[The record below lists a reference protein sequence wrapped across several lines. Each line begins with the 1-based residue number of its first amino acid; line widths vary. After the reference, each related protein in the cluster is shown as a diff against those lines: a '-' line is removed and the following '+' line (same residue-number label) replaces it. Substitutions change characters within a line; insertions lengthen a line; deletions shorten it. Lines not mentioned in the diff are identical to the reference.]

1 MTTKVKVVIGAN
13 YGDEG
18 KGLGTDYFC
27 SLNPQSTIGV
37 LTNGSAQR
45 AHTVDTKDGL
55 HHIFHNF
62 SSGTFNNVPTY
73 ICDEFLINPMS
84 FVEEYNELKELGY
97 APKYYIHPNCRVV
110 TPFDMIQNQIDMKR
124 DNAHNSCGMGVW
136 RTINRYDKKVFN
148 LTVKELFDLIQN
160 PTNAFKELY
169 NVFLYYYKDIDIYCS
184 GINIEGLINHFI
196 EDVQF
201 IANRCL
207 LLIEDNFLRN
217 FDTVVFENGQGLL
230 LNHTLDYENAS
241 NVLTSTNT
249 GLEIPYK
256 IIERNFSD
264 IEVEICY
271 ITRTYLTR
279 HGDGVIDGDEER
291 ALYYEQNF
299 FDYTN
304 IYNKFQ
310 GKLRYADLDIDTLI
324 NSVLADQRITYP
336 SPNNGYICSKND
348 YNWSLLITHWNELQ
362 FNEQTMKLLKLYFG
376 NNNVYISDSKY
387 RDSVKKYSEM
397 EIKENK

>member
-1 MTTKVKVVIGAN
+1 MTTKAKVVIGAN

-55 HHIFHNF
+55 HHVFHNF

-84 FVEEYNELKELGY
+84 FVEEYNELEELGY

-148 LTVKELFDLIQN
+148 LTVKELFDLVNN

-169 NVFLYYYKDIDIYCS
+169 KVFLYYYRDIDTYCS
-184 GINIEGLINHFI
+184 SINIKGLINHFI
-196 EDVQF
+196 EDLQF
-201 IANRCL
+201 IANHCI
-207 LLIEDNFLRN
+207 LLIEDNFLRY
-217 FDTVVFENGQGLL
+217 FETVVFENGQGLL
-230 LNHTLDYENAS
+230 LNHALDCENAS

-264 IEVEICY
+264 IEVEVCY
-271 ITRTYLTR
+271 ITRTYLTK
-279 HGDGVIDGDEER
+279 HGDGVIDGDEEH
-291 ALYYEQNF
+291 ASYYEQNF

-310 GKLRYADLDIDTLI
+310 GRFRYADLNVDTLI
-324 NSVLADQRITYP
+324 TFVLVDQYIAYSNP
-336 SPNNGYICSKND
+336 SIHSKNK
-348 YNWSLLITHWNELQ
+348 YNCSLLITHWNELQ
-362 FNEQTMKLLKLYFG
+362 LNKQTMKYLKRYFH
-376 NNNVYISDSKY
+376 NDIYISDSKY
-387 RDSVKKYSEM
+387 RDSVKKYNEM
-397 EIKENK
+397 EIKEIK

>member
-1 MTTKVKVVIGAN
+1 MTAKTTEVKVIVGAN

-55 HHIFHNF
+55 HHVFHNF

-84 FVEEYNELKELGY
+84 FVEEYNELEELGY

-148 LTVKELFDLIQN
+148 LTVKELFDLVNN
-160 PTNAFKELY
+160 PANAFKELY
-169 NVFLYYYKDIDIYCS
+169 KVFLYYYKDIDTYCS
-184 GINIEGLINHFI
+184 GINIKGLINHFI
-196 EDVQF
+196 EDLQF
-201 IANRCL
+201 IANHCI
-207 LLIEDNFLRN
+207 LLIEDNFLRY
-217 FDTVVFENGQGLL
+217 FETVVFENGQGLL
-230 LNHTLDYENAS
+230 LS
-241 NVLTSTNT
+241 NSTDPDNIWNISTSTDT
-249 GLEIPYK
+249 GLTIPLK
-256 IIERNFSD
+256 IIENTFYD
-264 IEVEICY
+264 IDVEVCY
-271 ITRTYLTR
+271 VTRTYLTR
-279 HGDGVIDGDEER
+279 HGDGNLDGTDESY
-291 ALYYEQNF
+291 YYERTF

-304 IYNKFQ
+304 IYNPFQ
-310 GKLRYADLDIDTLI
+310 GKLRYADLNVRLLIAYISNFSPPTLFK
-324 NSVLADQRITYP
+324 S
-336 SPNNGYICSKND
+336 NNYSK
-348 YNWSLLITHWNELQ
+348 SLLITHWNEAQ
-362 FNEQTMKLLKLYFG
+362 FNREDMKRLKDYFG
-376 NNNVYISDSKY
+376 DNIYISDSKY
-387 RDSVKKYSEM
+387 RDSVKKYNEM
-397 EIKENK
+397 EIK

>member
-97 APKYYIHPNCRVV
+97 APKYYIHPNCRVI

-148 LTVKELFDLIQN
+148 ISVHDLFDLIQN

-184 GINIEGLINHFI
+184 GINVKGLINHFI
-196 EDVQF
+196 EDLNF
-201 IANRCL
+201 IKNNCA
-207 LLIEDNFLRN
+207 LLIEDNFLKN
-217 FDTVVFENGQGLL
+217 FEIVVFENGQGLL
-230 LNHTLDYENAS
+230 LSNRLDYVGVS
-241 NVLTSTNT
+241 DVLTSTDT
-249 GLEIPYK
+249 GFTIPYK
-256 IIERNFSD
+256 IIERNFANA
-264 IEVEICY
+264 EAEICY

-279 HGDGVIDGDEER
+279 HGDGAIIGDTTNSS
-291 ALYYEQNF
+291 YYRRNF

-310 GKLRYADLDIDTLI
+310 GRLRYADLSIPTLI
-324 NSVLADQRITYP
+324 DSILIDQTYTYP
-336 SPNNGYICSKND
+336 SNNNYT
-348 YNWSLLITHWNELQ
+348 WSLLITHWNELQ
-362 FNEQTMKLLKLYFG
+362 LSKENMKRLKIYFG
-376 NNNVYISDSKY
+376 DNIYISDSKY
-387 RDSVKKYSEM
+387 RDSVKKYNEM

>member
-1 MTTKVKVVIGAN
+1 MTTRIKVVIGAN

-45 AHTVDTKDGL
+45 AHTVDTKNGL
-55 HHIFHNF
+55 HHVFHNF

-84 FVEEYNELKELGY
+84 FVEEYNKLKELGY

-136 RTINRYDKKVFN
+136 RTINRYDKKIFN
-148 LTVKELFDLIQN
+148 INIHDLFDLIQN
-160 PTNAFKELY
+160 PIDAFKELY
-169 NVFLYYYKDIDIYCS
+169 NVFLYYYKNIEIYCS
-184 GINIEGLINHFI
+184 GINIRGLINHFI
-196 EDVQF
+196 EDLNF
-201 IANRCL
+201 IKNNCA
-207 LLIEDNFLRN
+207 LLIEDNFLKN
-217 FDTVVFENGQGLL
+217 FETVVFENGQGLL
-230 LNHTLDYENAS
+230 LS
-241 NVLTSTNT
+241 NRLNYVGVSDVLTSTDT
-249 GLEIPYK
+249 GFAIPYK
-256 IIERNFSD
+256 IIERNFVNA
-264 IEVEICY
+264 EVETCY

-279 HGDGVIDGDEER
+279 HGDGIINGDTTNSS
-291 ALYYEQNF
+291 YYERDF

-310 GKLRYADLDIDTLI
+310 GKLRYADLNIPVLVHSILIDQTY
-324 NSVLADQRITYP
+324 TYP
-336 SPNNGYICSKND
+336 SNNRYI
-348 YNWSLLITHWNELQ
+348 WSLLITHWNELQ
-362 FNEQTMKLLKLYFG
+362 LNKQTMKYLKRYFHD
-376 NNNVYISDSKY
+376 NIYISDSKY
-387 RDSVKKYSEM
+387 RDSVKKYNEM

>member
-1 MTTKVKVVIGAN
+1 MTAKTTKIKVIIGAN

-27 SLNPQSTIGV
+27 SLNPESTIGV

-45 AHTVDTKDGL
+45 AHTVDTAKNGL
-55 HHIFHNF
+55 HHVFHNF

-73 ICDEFLINPMS
+73 ICDEFLINPIS
-84 FVEEYNELKELGY
+84 FVEEYNKLKELGY

-148 LTVKELFDLIQN
+148 LTIKELFDLVN
-160 PTNAFKELY
+160 NSTNAFKELY
-169 NVFLYYYKDIDIYCS
+169 KVFLYYYRDIDTYCS
-184 GINIEGLINHFI
+184 GINIKGLINHFI

-201 IANRCL
+201 IANHCI
-207 LLIEDNFLRN
+207 LLIEDNFLRY

-230 LNHTLDYENAS
+230 LSNRLDYVGVS
-241 NVLTSTNT
+241 DVLTSTDT
-249 GLEIPYK
+249 GFTIPYK
-256 IIERNFSD
+256 IIERNFTNV
-264 IEVEICY
+264 EVETCY

-279 HGDGVIDGDEER
+279 HGDGVINGDTINSS
-291 ALYYEQNF
+291 YYERDF

-310 GKLRYADLDIDTLI
+310 GKLRYADLNIPALI
-324 NSVLADQRITYP
+324 NSILIDQTYTYP
-336 SPNNGYICSKND
+336 SNNKYI
-348 YNWSLLITHWNELQ
+348 WSLLITHWNEHQLSK
-362 FNEQTMKLLKLYFG
+362 EDMKRLKNYFD
-376 NNNVYISDSKY
+376 NNIYISNSKY
-387 RDSVKKYSEM
+387 RDSIKKYNEM
-397 EIKENK
+397 EIN

>member
-1 MTTKVKVVIGAN
+1 MIAKTTKAKVIIGAN

-27 SLNPQSTIGV
+27 SLNSQSTIGV

-55 HHIFHNF
+55 HHVFHNF

-84 FVEEYNELKELGY
+84 FVEEYNELEELGY

-148 LTVKELFDLIQN
+148 LTVKELFDLVNN
-160 PTNAFKELY
+160 PVNAFKELY
-169 NVFLYYYKDIDIYCS
+169 KVFLYYYKDIDTYCS
-184 GINIEGLINHFI
+184 GINIKGLINHFI
-196 EDVQF
+196 EDLQF
-201 IANRCL
+201 IANHCI
-207 LLIEDNFLRN
+207 LLIEDNFLRY
-217 FDTVVFENGQGLL
+217 FETVVFENGQGLL
-230 LNHTLDYENAS
+230 LS
-241 NVLTSTNT
+241 NWYDFANIFNLTSTAT
-249 GLEIPYK
+249 GIQIPYR
-256 IIERNFSD
+256 IIENTFNNV
-264 IEVEICY
+264 EVEICY

-279 HGDGVIDGDEER
+279 HGDGNINGNT
-291 ALYYEQNF
+291 ANSSYYERKF

-304 IYNKFQ
+304 IYNQFQ
-310 GKLRYADLDIDTLI
+310 GKLRYADLNTFMLVE
-324 NSVLADQRITYP
+324 SVGMDDRVYTRP
-336 SPNNGYICSKND
+336 KNNYSK
-348 YNWSLLITHWNELQ
+348 SLLITHWNEHQL
-362 FNEQTMKLLKLYFG
+362 NKEDMKKLKDYFDD
-376 NNNVYISDSKY
+376 NIYISDNKY
-387 RDSVKKYSEM
+387 RDSVKKYNEM